1 MKDLLFQ
8 FRVVVETVIL
18 QNKSKN
24 FFGKCVPYMQHDYY
38 FDLFRGSI
46 VSLYFV
52 IAVVYFQKRAK

>member
-24 FFGKCVPYMQHDYY
+24 FLGKCVPYMQQDYY
-38 FDLFRGSI
+38 FDLFRPM

-52 IAVVYFQKRAK
+52 DSVVYFRKRAK